1 SVFNGLFLRPLPFAE
16 SDRLIELD
24 ETAPKWNL
32 KYVGVSNPDS
42 YEWRKNS
49 LTFDCMSFFS
59 RMSYNLSAGGAA
71 QRVEA
76 AQVTRDMLDVLRLKP
91 LIGRDFRPEED
102 KPGGAKVVLLNYDLW
117 QRMFE
122 GDRNVLGRVVK
133 LDEQPY
139 TVIGV
144 LPHAVWSKTSCCLP
158 VVVLQEAAQSLL
170 AAHVAIAATHPLLSR
185 WKKQNIFL

>member
-1 SVFNGLFLRPLPFAE
+1 M
-16 SDRLIELD
+16 D

-42 YEWRKNS
+42 YEWRKSS
-49 LTFDCMSFFS
+49 LTFDCMAFFS

-102 KPGGAKVVLLNYDLW
+102 KPGGARVVLLNYDLW

-144 LPHAVWSKTSCCLP
+144 LPQGMVFPDRADLWTP
-158 VVVLQEAAQSLL
+158 VAADPYRPSGYYLTRQSRNQTGYSL
-170 AAHVAIAATHPLLSR
+170 
-185 WKKQNIFL
+185 

>member
-1 SVFNGLFLRPLPFAE
+1 
-16 SDRLIELD
+16 
-24 ETAPKWNL
+24 
-32 KYVGVSNPDS
+32 
-42 YEWRKNS
+42 
-49 LTFDCMSFFS
+49 
-59 RMSYNLSAGGAA
+59 
-71 QRVEA
+71 
-76 AQVTRDMLDVLRLKP
+76 
-91 LIGRDFRPEED
+91 LIGRDLRPEED

-170 AAHVAIAATHPLLSR
+170 GAHVAIAATHPLLSR
-185 WKKQNIFL
+185 WKKQNIFLYLDVFYKDSAAIDEVDEVYGRWRQRLDPRRRPYGD